1 MSREPA
7 RVLFICTG
15 NSARS
20 ILAEALA
27 NHHGLGRVVALSAG
41 SHPKGRVNPSAIAT
55 LQRHG
60 LPTASL
66 RSKGWEEF
74 AASGTQPIDHVI
86 TVCDSAAGE
95 SCPAWPGEPAIEH
108 WSIPDPAAVTGST
121 EAVRDAFESAY
132 VDIERR
138 VLDFLTRTAIGRARE
153 KAR

>member
-27 NHHGLGRVVALSAG
+27 NHHGVGSVVALSAG

-60 LPTASL
+60 LPTAGL
-66 RSKGWEEF
+66 RSKAWEEF
-74 AASGTQPIDHVI
+74 AAPGAQAIDHVI
-86 TVCDSAAGE
+86 TVCDHAAGE
-95 SCPAWPGEPAIEH
+95 ICPAWPGEPAVEH
-108 WSIPDPAAVTGST
+108 WSIPDPAAVTRST
-121 EAVRDAFESAY
+121 ESVRDAFESAY
-132 VDIERR
+132 LDLERR
-138 VLDFLTRTAIGRARE
+138 VLDLLQRMTIGRVPE
-153 KAR
+153 